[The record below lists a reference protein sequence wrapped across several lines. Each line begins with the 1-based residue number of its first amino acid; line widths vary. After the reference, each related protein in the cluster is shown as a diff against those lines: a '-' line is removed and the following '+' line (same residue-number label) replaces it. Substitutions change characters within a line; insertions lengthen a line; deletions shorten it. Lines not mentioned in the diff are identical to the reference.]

1 MFRPI
6 LELVTMQLTLI
17 RSEAAKLF
25 YVTMRGTDRTLC
37 IYRLFA
43 RFVSGHID
51 IHRRVCTLVFVCLR
65 KCLLTRLEPRLLIVQ
80 ECVYLSCTDQADAG
94 RYEEPNLAPC

>member
-6 LELVTMQLTLI
+6 PEPVAMQLTLI
-17 RSEAAKLF
+17 RSEAVKLCP
-25 YVTMRGTDRTLC
+25 VTMRGTDRTLC

-51 IHRRVCTLVFVCLR
+51 IHRRVCTSVFVCLY
-65 KCLLTRLEPRLLIVQ
+65 KCLLTQ
-80 ECVYLSCTDQADAG
+80 
-94 RYEEPNLAPC
+94 

>member
-6 LELVTMQLTLI
+6 PELVAVQLTLI
-17 RSEAAKLF
+17 RSEAAKPCS
-25 YVTMRGTDRTLC
+25 VTMRGTDRTLC

-51 IHRRVCTLVFVCLR
+51 IHRRVCMLVFVCLR
-65 KCLLTRLEPRLLIVQ
+65 ECLLTR
-80 ECVYLSCTDQADAG
+80 
-94 RYEEPNLAPC
+94 